1 MEASEKIL
9 LKQLASGNHLAFTTL
24 FERYWEPFFK
34 YVYRIVQNR
43 EDAEEVVQDFFIHL
57 WNKRA
62 DLPELQS
69 VSAYLYTA
77 LRNRLLNHLAK
88 KKYRVISI
96 EMAMEAESPLPA
108 VGHLERKSTEK
119 MIHAMAELLPEKMK
133 NVYMQHQFMGLSI
146 AEIALATGNSEQTI
160 RNQYNSAVKK
170 LSVVYKARLLS
181 LVALSLFFL

>member
-9 LKQLASGNHLAFTTL
+9 LKQLASGSHQAFNAL
-24 FERYWEPFFK
+24 FDQYWEPFFR

-43 EDAEEVVQDFFIHL
+43 EDAEEVAQDFFIHL
-57 WNKRA
+57 WNKRE
-62 DLPELQS
+62 DIPELQS

-88 KKYRVISI
+88 KKYRIISLESAI
-96 EMAMEAESPLPA
+96 DAEGQLPVA
-108 VGHLERKSTEK
+108 EYLERKNTEK
-119 MIHAMAELLPEKMK
+119 VIHSMAELLPEKMK

-160 RNQYNSAVKK
+160 RNQFN
-170 LSVVYKARLLS
+170 
-181 LVALSLFFL
+181 